1 MRLSS
6 LAMPDPAGPPGTTG
20 PADPPGFE
28 LPLLLLGGFR
38 TLIDQLHD
46 ELRRRGHPDVRP
58 AYGFTMQAIGT
69 GGATAS
75 ELGRQLGVS
84 KQAAGKTVDRL
95 ESLGYAERVADA
107 GDGRRKVVRLSPRGI
122 EALMLSAEIFD
133 DLRAQWAARLS
144 SRRLR
149 ELEADLRAMT
159 EPGGFRLDVSG
170 WFGA

>member
-1 MRLSS
+1 
-6 LAMPDPAGPPGTTG
+6 
-20 PADPPGFE
+20 
-28 LPLLLLGGFR
+28 
-38 TLIDQLHD
+38 
-46 ELRRRGHPDVRP
+46 
-58 AYGFTMQAIGT
+58 MQAIGT

-75 ELGRQLGVS
+75 ELGRRLGVS

-149 ELEADLRAMT
+149 ELEADLRTMT